1 MVKTL
6 KDLTLALFNATLIL
20 LALCLFLAWNVF
32 TTVDGLTATF
42 SESLIKVTP
51 LRDEVVGL
59 RSDLSDIRAD
69 LAALKEQSGPYA
81 TATLN
86 GVQQKV
92 QTLETKIQGV
102 QTRVGQ
108 LIDTPEL
115 LIDHTI
121 EMAADALTR
130 SVSDL
135 TGCVPAG

>member
-42 SESLIKVTP
+42 SESLIKVTL

-69 LAALKEQSGPYA
+69 LSALTEQSGPYA

-121 EMAADALTR
+121 ETAADALTR